1 MIELLLS
8 SAKGER
14 HFEDFLCEQNIL
26 TIEPESVSISFARA
40 GLTSEREIA
49 GSIPGPGQVLRDGL
63 KITEK

>member
-8 SAKGER
+8 PAKGER

-26 TIEPESVSISFARA
+26 TIEPESVSITFARA

-49 GSIPGPGQVLRDGL
+49 GSIPEPG
-63 KITEK
+63 

>member
-26 TIEPESVSISFARA
+26 TIEPESVSITFARA

-49 GSIPGPGQVLRDGL
+49 GFDSWARTSTQGRS
-63 KITEK
+63 